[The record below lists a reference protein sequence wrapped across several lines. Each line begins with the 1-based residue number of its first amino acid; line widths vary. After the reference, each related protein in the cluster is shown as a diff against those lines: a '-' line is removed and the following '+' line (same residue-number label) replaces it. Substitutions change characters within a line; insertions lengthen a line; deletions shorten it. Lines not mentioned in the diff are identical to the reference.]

1 VTRPTHRDGL
11 DATHRETATLSGER
25 FLRVFGV
32 GDRIGVRGRSVLVAV
47 AVVLVALLIGGTA
60 LIFTLEAGVEQTAQ
74 ANAEARAAEVVA
86 LLSTGGLTA
95 TDEAISGRTRTNSVV
110 QVLDADGTV
119 IQASSS
125 DVAHDPLSSQR
136 PAVGEYTS
144 AEVDIDI
151 EHGAGGEWKVATT
164 AMELHDAV
172 YYVQAAVPIG
182 VQRATIQTVALFLVA
197 GTPLLLGA
205 VAVAVWML
213 VGRALR
219 SVERIRTTVA
229 DIDSQ
234 RLTQRV
240 TVPRTGDEIAAL
252 ATTMNT
258 MLDRLEASDRAQRA
272 FVSDASHELRSPLA
286 TLTTAG
292 ELAVTAS
299 PDRQAALL
307 ATMNTEAA
315 RLSGLVENLMTLARA
330 DAQDLA
336 IHHVDIDLDDLLAEE
351 AHRLRLTGAVG
362 VRLDIT
368 PARVVGDQQRLQ
380 QALRNV
386 VDNAARHARTGVRL
400 TLTTTPTEA
409 VLWIDNDGPPVPE
422 GDRDRIFERFVRL
435 DEARTRD
442 HGGSGLGL
450 AITRATMQAHHGDA
464 AVVDGPAGWC
474 RFELRLPRVTQIG
487 LPVQTPLPR

>member
-1 VTRPTHRDGL
+1 MTGPTRPGPDVAPR
-11 DATHRETATLSGER
+11 APVTLAGER
-25 FLRVFGV
+25 LTRLFGT
-32 GDRIGVRGRSVLVAV
+32 GDRIGVRGRSVMVAV

-60 LIFTLEAGVEQTAQ
+60 LILTLEASIEQTAE
-74 ANAEARAAEVVA
+74 ANAQARAAEVVA
-86 LLSTGGLTA
+86 LLSTEGPTA
-95 TDEAISGRTRTNSVV
+95 TEEAISGRTRSNSVV

-119 IQASSS
+119 IQASSR
-125 DVAHDPLSSQR
+125 DVAEDPLSAQR
-136 PAVGEYTS
+136 PAVGDYTS
-144 AEVDIDI
+144 AEVDLDT
-151 EHGAGGEWKVATT
+151 EHGPGGEWTVVTT
-164 AMELHDAV
+164 ALELDDTT

-182 VQRATIQTVALFLVA
+182 IQRATIQTVTLFLLA

-219 SVERIRTTVA
+219 SVESIRTTVA
-229 DIDSQ
+229 NIDAQ
-234 RLTQRV
+234 RLTQRIA
-240 TVPRTGDEIAAL
+240 VPRTRDEIAAL

-258 MLDRLEASDRAQRA
+258 MLDRLQASDRAQRA

-299 PDRQAALL
+299 PERQAALL
-307 ATMNTEAA
+307 ATMNAEAA
-315 RLSGLVENLMTLARA
+315 RLRGLVENLMTLARA

-336 IHHVDIDLDDLLAEE
+336 VHPVDIDLDDLLAAE
-351 AHRLRLTGAVG
+351 AHRLRLTGTVG
-362 VRLDIT
+362 VDLDIT

-386 VDNAARHARTGVRL
+386 IDNAIRNARTSVRL
-400 TLTTTPTEA
+400 TLTTTASEA
-409 VLWIDNDGPPVPE
+409 VLWVDNDGPPVPE
-422 GDRDRIFERFVRL
+422 VDRDRIFERFVRL

-450 AITRATMQAHHGDA
+450 AITRATMRAHHGDA

-474 RFELRLPRVTQIG
+474 RFELRLPRVTQTG
-487 LPVQTPLPR
+487 PPSEASVRP

>member
-95 TDEAISGRTRTNSVV
+95 TEEAISGRTRTNSVV

-125 DVAHDPLSSQR
+125 DVSHDPLSSQR

-286 TLTTAG
+286 ALTTAG

-307 ATMNTEAA
+307 ATMNT
-315 RLSGLVENLMTLARA
+315 
-330 DAQDLA
+330 
-336 IHHVDIDLDDLLAEE
+336 
-351 AHRLRLTGAVG
+351 
-362 VRLDIT
+362 
-368 PARVVGDQQRLQ
+368 
-380 QALRNV
+380 
-386 VDNAARHARTGVRL
+386 
-400 TLTTTPTEA
+400 
-409 VLWIDNDGPPVPE
+409 
-422 GDRDRIFERFVRL
+422 
-435 DEARTRD
+435 
-442 HGGSGLGL
+442 
-450 AITRATMQAHHGDA
+450 
-464 AVVDGPAGWC
+464 
-474 RFELRLPRVTQIG
+474 
-487 LPVQTPLPR
+487 